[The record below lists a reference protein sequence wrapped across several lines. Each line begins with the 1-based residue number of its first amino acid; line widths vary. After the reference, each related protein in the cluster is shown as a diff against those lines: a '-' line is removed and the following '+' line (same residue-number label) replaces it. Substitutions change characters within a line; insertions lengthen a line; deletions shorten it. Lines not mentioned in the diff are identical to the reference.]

1 MQRLGTMDPGSRA
14 ARLESRNFGLGL
26 AEEKKESL
34 LARFQKIQ
42 VREIEK
48 MVSNDLMVLN
58 CAFSENGIADPQ

>member
-1 MQRLGTMDPGSRA
+1 M
-14 ARLESRNFGLGL
+14 RLESRNFGRGL
-26 AEEKKESL
+26 VEQKKESL